1 MFYGFGCVD
10 DVFLCLL
17 VIGWVLVVVGVA
29 AGPIA
34 CCLLDYAA
42 LWVVCVD

>member
-1 MFYGFGCVD
+1 M
-10 DVFLCLL
+10 
-17 VIGWVLVVVGVA
+17 VVGVA

-42 LWVVCVD
+42 LWVVCRLSCVLLLNSGGKVVWLGGDC